1 MTELER
7 IDQAEEYYRRYLQ
20 KEEAIVQNRENQKYL
35 EKYIHDETFVVA
47 SFNMKDKLTRGIGI
61 SAGIGLVLFLILML
75 INMLVAVVIGLFA
88 IVGGVIFFYSLYKYR
103 LDAEKQHQEEVNE
116 GIAEQIEI
124 LKAREPQIIAEKDNF
139 AEGIEKRITFISLS
153 DMKYLGELRR
163 MIEENEAE
171 TCEDAAMLLEQKM
184 LFEQFSHIME
194 NKEIEKTYT
203 DAENKERFGDP
214 IQMINEKNKKTLK
227 EKLFGKKK
235 KKEKA

>member
-35 EKYIHDETFVVA
+35 EKYIHDENFVVA
-47 SFNMKDKLTRGIGI
+47 SFNMKDKLTKGIGI
-61 SAGIGLVLFLILML
+61 SVGAGVVLFLILML
-75 INMLVAVVIGLFA
+75 INLLVGIVMGLFVM
-88 IVGGVIFFYSLYKYR
+88 VGGIIFFYSLHKYR

-124 LKAREPQIIAEKDNF
+124 LKAREPQLIAEKESF

-153 DMKYLGELRR
+153 DMKYLGEIRR
-163 MIEENEAE
+163 MIEEKESD
-171 TCEDAAMLLEQKM
+171 TCEDAAALLEQKM
-184 LFEQFSHIME
+184 LFEQFNIIME
-194 NKEIEKTYT
+194 NTEIEKHYT

-214 IQMINEKNKKTLK
+214 IQMINEKNKKTFV

-235 KKEKA
+235 KK